1 MALVRR
7 LLRLCQADLHHLL
20 DHLEQPQILLKQAIR
35 EMEAELERTE
45 QAVRRLQQEQDAAA
59 ARSLELKQLLQQLDS
74 ELDACLATGD
84 EALAR
89 SLVRR
94 QLESRRLMASL
105 QQGSRQRE
113 ALLCERQ
120 QLLNRQRHQLEG
132 VRQKADLLLGAG
144 SSPLEPSPCNISIGN
159 DEVEL
164 ALLQAKQQREQQ
176 LGGEPHG

>member
-1 MALVRR
+1 
-7 LLRLCQADLHHLL
+7 
-20 DHLEQPQILLKQAIR
+20 
-35 EMEAELERTE
+35 
-45 QAVRRLQQEQDAAA
+45 
-59 ARSLELKQLLQQLDS
+59 LQQLDS

-94 QLESRRLMASL
+94 QLESRRLMDSL
-105 QQGSRQRE
+105 QQGSRQRD